1 MRAGFKSVLRWW
13 AAFAIAA
20 TAAVWA
26 GGCNDG
32 DGGSP
37 PPNDEQPPPD
47 DDESY
52 DLTGLWRRKND
63 DATYSLRQRGKS
75 LQGRFYDPSD
85 PTVHGDIAG
94 IVEGDEVTL
103 YVAVTYDTHP
113 EDNFTARKEGI
124 IRSRD
129 HMTLVVT
136 GGPRYVGQ
144 VQEWY
149 RL

>member
-1 MRAGFKSVLRWW
+1 M
-13 AAFAIAA
+13 AA
-20 TAAVWA
+20 AAVVWW
-26 GGCNDG
+26 GGCDDGGG
-32 DGGSP
+32 DGAP
-37 PPNDEQPPPD
+37 PSDQVQPPD
-47 DDESY
+47 DDQEEY
-52 DLTGLWRRKND
+52 DLTGLWRRKNNP
-63 DATYSLRQRGKS
+63 ATYSLRQSGHS

-85 PTVHGDIAG
+85 PTIHGDIAG
-94 IVEGDEVTL
+94 VVHGDEVSL

-113 EDNFTARKEGI
+113 EDNFVAKKEGK

-136 GGPRYVGQ
+136 GGPKYVGQ